1 MRIGVW
7 PCVDLR
13 FVEGEEKGRDSKV
26 ENCLIFAFLFLFA
39 SLFKIQDPQT
49 ARSFVNSAMVVH
61 ITNIGR
67 VHSTLIHECIELFTV
82 NIETFCFF
90 CFAVMELQGSRS
102 WGIMWISAFPIV

>member
-67 VHSTLIHECIELFTV
+67 VHSTLIDECIELFY
-82 NIETFCFF
+82 
-90 CFAVMELQGSRS
+90 S
-102 WGIMWISAFPIV
+102 